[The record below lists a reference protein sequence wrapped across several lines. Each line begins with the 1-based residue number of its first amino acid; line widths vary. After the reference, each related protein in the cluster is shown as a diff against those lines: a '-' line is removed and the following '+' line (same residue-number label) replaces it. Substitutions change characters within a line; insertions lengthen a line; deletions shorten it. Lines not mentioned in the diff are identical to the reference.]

1 MARTAARL
9 AAVGAVTV
17 TTGVYLSRL
26 VVYSPSHRFFDLRV
40 YRGAVR
46 WWLDGRPLYE
56 FVLPH
61 TSKGFTY
68 PPFAVLVLL
77 PTAVGSETA
86 AEVLLTL
93 ASTALVVLTTWMLL
107 APVATRHGWSRW
119 FVVALAVPPV
129 IAMEPIRETLGWG
142 QIGLVLLTL
151 VLVDVAALQ
160 SGHAWAGV
168 GLGLAAAIK
177 VTPGLFVVY
186 LLFSGRRRAAGV
198 AAGTFLA
205 ASLLAFALSPRDS
218 VHFWTR
224 ALWETGRVGAADR
237 TSDQSVNG
245 LLARL
250 ADPGRTDRLVW
261 ALLAA
266 AVTVLGL
273 GRAVR
278 AARAGDELTGVT
290 LTGLVSC
297 LVSPIAWTHH
307 FFWVVPAVVVLVDVA
322 GGTPPAR
329 AAPSWLHGHIAR
341 MAAGG
346 AVLVAA
352 VFVSS
357 LVWFFAGATA
367 QRAGV
372 PQMLGENAYLLVSVA
387 LLVLLPV
394 RALPAVRDA
403 RAAARTTAPPRP
415 GGSSP
420 R

>member
-1 MARTAARL
+1 MARTATRL

-17 TTGVYLSRL
+17 TVGVYLSGP
-26 VVYSPSHRFFDLRV
+26 VVYSPWHRFFDLRV

-46 WWLDGRPLYE
+46 WWLQGRPLYD

-61 TSKGFTY
+61 TAKGFTY

-77 PTAVGSETA
+77 PAAVGSETT
-86 AEVLLTL
+86 AEALLTVVSAVLVGLTTWVLLT
-93 ASTALVVLTTWMLL
+93 
-107 APVATRHGWSRW
+107 PVAARHGWSRW
-119 FVVALAVPPV
+119 FVVALAVPLV
-129 IAMEPIRETLGWG
+129 VAMEPIRETLGWG
-142 QIGLVLLTL
+142 QVGVILLAL
-151 VLVDVAALQ
+151 ALADVTALR
-160 SGHAWAGV
+160 SGRPWAGV

-186 LLFSGRRRAAGV
+186 LLLSGRRRAAGV

-205 ASLLAFALSPRDS
+205 ASLLAFALGPRDS
-218 VHFWTR
+218 VRFWTR

-237 TSDQSVNG
+237 TSDQSVLG

-250 ADPGRTDRLVW
+250 ADPGRPDRLVW
-261 ALLAA
+261 ALLAGL
-266 AVTVLGL
+266 VLVVGL

-278 AARAGDELTGVT
+278 AARSGDELAGVT
-290 LTGLVSC
+290 LTGLVTC

-322 GGTPPAR
+322 GGTPVR
-329 AAPSWLHGHIAR
+329 AAPSWLRGHVDR
-341 MAAGG
+341 AAAAG

-352 VFVSS
+352 VFGSS
-357 LVWFFAGATA
+357 LIWFFAGATA

-372 PQMLGENAYLLVSVA
+372 AQMLGENAYLLVSVA
-387 LLVLLPV
+387 LLVLLPIRDV
-394 RALPAVRDA
+394 RASA
-403 RAAARTTAPPRP
+403 RRPAPPRP
-415 GGSSP
+415 AGSSP

>member
-1 MARTAARL
+1 MARTATRL

-17 TTGVYLSRL
+17 AVGWYLSGP
-26 VVYSPSHRFFDLRV
+26 VVNSPWHRFFDLRV

-46 WWLDGRPLYE
+46 WWLQGRPLYD

-77 PTAVGSETA
+77 PSAVGSDTTA
-86 AEVLLTL
+86 EALLTL

-107 APVATRHGWSRW
+107 SPVAARHGWPRW
-119 FVVALAVPPV
+119 FAVALAVPLV

-142 QIGLVLLTL
+142 QVGLILLAL
-151 VLVDVAALQ
+151 ALADVAALR
-160 SGHAWAGV
+160 AERPWAGI

-186 LLFSGRRRAAGV
+186 LLLSGRRRAACV

-205 ASLLAFALSPRDS
+205 ASLLAFAFSPRDS

-237 TSDQSVNG
+237 TSDQSLMG
-245 LLARL
+245 LLARV
-250 ADPGRTDRLVW
+250 ADPSRPDRVAW
-261 ALLAA
+261 ALLAG
-266 AVTVLGL
+266 AVAVLGL
-273 GRAVR
+273 ARAVA
-278 AARAGDELTGVT
+278 AARWGDELAGVT

-297 LVSPIAWTHH
+297 LISPIAWTHH

-322 GGTPPAR
+322 AGTPVR
-329 AAPSWLHGHIAR
+329 AAPSWLHGHADR
-341 MAAGG
+341 AAAVG

-352 VFVSS
+352 VFGSS
-357 LVWFFAGATA
+357 LIWFFVGATA
-367 QRAGV
+367 QGAGV
-372 PQMLGENAYLLVSVA
+372 LPVLGENAYLLVSVG
-387 LLVLLPV
+387 LLVLLPIRDV
-394 RALPAVRDA
+394 RAPVRRPA
-403 RAAARTTAPPRP
+403 PLRP
-415 GGSSP
+415 AGSSP